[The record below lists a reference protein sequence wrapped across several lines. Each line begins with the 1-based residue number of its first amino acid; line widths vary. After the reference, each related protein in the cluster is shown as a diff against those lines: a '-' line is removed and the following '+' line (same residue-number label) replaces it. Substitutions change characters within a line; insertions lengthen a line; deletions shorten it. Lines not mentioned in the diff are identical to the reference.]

1 MPKLYLI
8 RHGEAEAGFD
18 AAVDPGLSPRGQ
30 AQAEEAAARLESLG
44 PLPLFTSPL
53 RRARETIAPFE
64 RRWRLCARV
73 EPRIAEI
80 PSPTED
86 PAARGRW
93 LDEIVASRWSNLDGE
108 LRRWRE
114 GVIESFFSLLSDT
127 VVVSHFIAINLAV
140 GAATDS
146 DQVLVFRPDH
156 CSCTVVEVEEGH
168 LRLIARGAEGRTRF
182 Q

>member
-18 AAVDPGLSPRGQ
+18 AALDPGLSPRGQ
-30 AQAEEAAARLESLG
+30 TQAEETAARLESVG

-80 PSPTED
+80 PSPMED

-93 LDEIVASRWSNLDGE
+93 LDKVITGRWSDLDDD
-108 LRRWRE
+108 LRRWRD
-114 GVIESFFSLLSDT
+114 GVLESFLSLLSDT

-140 GAATDS
+140 GAATGS

-156 CSCTVVEVEEGH
+156 CSCTVVEVEGGR
-168 LRLIARGAEGRTRF
+168 LRLIARGAEGRARF
-182 Q
+182 R

>member
-8 RHGEAEAGFD
+8 RHGEAEAAFD
-18 AAVDPGLSPRGQ
+18 AALDPGLSPRGQ
-30 AQAEEAAARLESLG
+30 AQAEDVAGRLESLG
-44 PLPLFTSPL
+44 PLALLTSPL

-80 PSPTED
+80 PSPSAD
-86 PAARGRW
+86 PAARGPW
-93 LDEIVASRWSNLDGE
+93 LDKIVAGGWSDLDGD

-114 GVIESFFSLLSDT
+114 DVLESFSSLLSDT
-127 VVVSHFIAINLAV
+127 VVVSHFIAINLIV
-140 GAATDS
+140 GVATDS
-146 DQVLVFRPDH
+146 DRVLVFHPDH
-156 CSCTVVEVEEGH
+156 CSCTVLEVEEGR
-168 LRLIARGAEGRTRF
+168 LRLIAHGAQGRTRF